1 VVKTKGR
8 RTMATA
14 RSSKA
19 KGRLGQQEIR
29 DAILKTFPELEP
41 DDVRSTAMGQS
52 GEDIQLSPK
61 ARGLL
66 PLSIEVKRRKS
77 LATVY
82 DWYDQAKQDGQYEP
96 VVFFRAD
103 RKEWI
108 VMVGLD
114 HYLELTR
121 TKANETS

>member
-1 VVKTKGR
+1 
-8 RTMATA
+8 MATA

-29 DAILKTFPELEP
+29 DTILKTFPELEP

-61 ARGLL
+61 ARQLL
-66 PLSIEVKRRKS
+66 PLSIEVKRRKG

-82 DWYDQAKQDGQYEP
+82 DW
-96 VVFFRAD
+96 
-103 RKEWI
+103 
-108 VMVGLD
+108 M
-114 HYLELTR
+114 
-121 TKANETS
+121 